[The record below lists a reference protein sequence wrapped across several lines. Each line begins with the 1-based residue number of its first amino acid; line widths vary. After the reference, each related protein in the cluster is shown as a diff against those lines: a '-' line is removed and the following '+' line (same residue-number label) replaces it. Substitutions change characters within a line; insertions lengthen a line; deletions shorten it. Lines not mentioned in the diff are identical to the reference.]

1 MQPDSPPASRR
12 GPRFFY
18 GWLIV
23 AAGFAA
29 NVAYSEQFNSTY
41 GVFIAHVG
49 ADTGWGRTALAGV
62 KTVARLPESAM
73 AAFIGPVVDRYGARW
88 LMVGGGIVMAAS
100 FMALAAVQELWQL
113 FLILGVIM
121 PLGAVC
127 LGGFVTTVA
136 VANWFVLKRGR
147 AIGIMGMGGSF
158 GTMLLPVAAGLMIEA
173 WSWRLAWFAMG
184 VGVLLLIIPAAIFVR
199 RRPEDL
205 GLQPDGVDQST
216 EGTAPTL
223 SADQSRRREALLAA
237 DVVWSRRDIVR
248 SPLLWI
254 MASAWGFQT
263 FAITATNVHMVPFF
277 HDLGAPLM
285 VAAAAVSL
293 RSGIAL
299 VAHPAWGY
307 LVDRVPI
314 KPLASLQFVLTAAG
328 IAMWLLPPSIPA
340 IVLGL
345 ALFGLG
351 GSGGAVVSEM
361 IWSGFY
367 GRLSLGAVR
376 GIAYP
381 VQNVLGAFGPLGV
394 GLLYDLSGNYASAF
408 VVMAVGS
415 IFAAGLVQLARAPKP
430 PAGRSTT
437 DVPLDVGGAR

>member
-1 MQPDSPPASRR
+1 MQPDPPPAPPRA
-12 GPRFFY
+12 PRFFY

-62 KTVARLPESAM
+62 KTVARVPESVI
-73 AAFIGPVVDRYGARW
+73 AAFIGPIVDRYGARW
-88 LMVGGGIVMAAS
+88 LMVVGGVVMAGS
-100 FMALAAVQELWQL
+100 FMLLATVQELWQL
-113 FLILGVIM
+113 FLILGVLM
-121 PLGAVC
+121 PAGAVC

-136 VANWFVLKRGR
+136 VANWFVLRRGR
-147 AIGIMGMGGSF
+147 AIGIVTMGGSF
-158 GTMLLPVAAGLMIEA
+158 GTMVLPVAASLLIDA
-173 WSWRLAWFAMG
+173 WNWRAAWFAMG
-184 VGVLLLIIPAAIFVR
+184 VGVLALVIPAALFMR
-199 RRPEDL
+199 RRPEDM
-205 GLQPDGVDQST
+205 GLQPDGLDQPSD
-216 EGTAPTL
+216 EAAVTL
-223 SADQSRRREALLAA
+223 SGDQRRRREALLAA

-254 MASAWGFQT
+254 MAFAWGFQT
-263 FAITATNVHMVPFF
+263 FAITGTNVHMVPFF
-277 HDLGAPLM
+277 HDLGAPLI

-293 RSGIAL
+293 RSAIAL
-299 VAHPAWGY
+299 VAQPVWGH
-307 LVDRVPI
+307 LVDRAPI
-314 KPLASLQFVLTAAG
+314 KPIASLQFVLTAAG
-328 IAMWLLPPSIPA
+328 IAMWLLPPSVPT
-340 IVLGL
+340 VLVGL

-381 VQNVLGAFGPLGV
+381 LQNILGAFGPLGI
-394 GLLYDLSGNYASAF
+394 GLLYDLSGSYATAF
-408 VVMAVGS
+408 VVMAVGAAA
-415 IFAAGLVQLARAPKP
+415 AAGLVQLARPPRAPARRGGDR
-430 PAGRSTT
+430 PAEPSVT
-437 DVPLDVGGAR
+437 P

>member
-1 MQPDSPPASRR
+1 MQAEPPSAPRG
-12 GPRFFY
+12 GPRFYY

-29 NVAYSEQFNSTY
+29 NIAYSEQFNSTY

-49 ADTGWGRTALAGV
+49 ADMGWGRTALAGV
-62 KTVARLPESAM
+62 KTVARLPESVM

-88 LMVGGGIVMAAS
+88 FIVGGGVVMAAS

-113 FLILGVIM
+113 FLIMGIIM

-158 GTMLLPVAAGLMIEA
+158 GTMLLPIAAGLMIEA
-173 WSWRLAWFAMG
+173 WDWRIAWFAMG

-199 RRPEDL
+199 RRPEDM
-205 GLQPDGVDQST
+205 GLQPDGLDQQSA
-216 EGTAPTL
+216 GAAPTL
-223 SADQSRRREALLAA
+223 SAAQTRRRDALLAA
-237 DVVWSRRDIVR
+237 DVIWSRRDIVR
-248 SPLLWI
+248 TPTLWI

-263 FAITATNVHMVPFF
+263 FAITATNVHMVPFL
-277 HDLGAPLM
+277 HDLGAPIM

-299 VAHPAWGY
+299 VAHPGWGW
-307 LVDRVPI
+307 LVDRVPM

-328 IAMWLLPPSIPA
+328 ISMWLLPPSVPT

-381 VQNVLGAFGPLGV
+381 VQNVIGAFGPLGI
-394 GLLYDLSGNYASAF
+394 GLLYDLSGGYASSF
-408 VVMAVGS
+408 VLMAAGS
-415 IFAAGLVQLARAPKP
+415 LAAAGLVQLARAPTP
-430 PAGRSTT
+430 PTRVATVVRSA
-437 DVPLDVGGAR
+437 P